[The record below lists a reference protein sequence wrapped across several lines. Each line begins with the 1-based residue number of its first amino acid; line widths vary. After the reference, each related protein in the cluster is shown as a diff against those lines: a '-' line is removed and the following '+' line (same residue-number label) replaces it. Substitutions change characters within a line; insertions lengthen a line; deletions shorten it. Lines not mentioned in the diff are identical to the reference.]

1 MYFRLVNGP
10 ATRKRPRKRATNH
23 VSEQEESPDEDENVL
38 DYSSDDDTN
47 EPEDLQESVNE
58 KIELEKKIW
67 KDAGRYLLQGLIR
80 VLTET

>member
-1 MYFRLVNGP
+1 MNGP
-10 ATRKRPRKRATNH
+10 ATCKSPRKRAKNH
-23 VSEQEESPDEDENVL
+23 VSEQEESLDKDENNL

-47 EPEDLQESVNE
+47 EHEDLQESVNE

-67 KDAGRYLLQGLIR
+67 KDAGRYLLQGLTR